1 MSAVARSVAVPIGAA
16 CAGAWRD
23 KPYRETLTLH
33 DGWHVNLRPIHR
45 SDASALRDF
54 FFGSL
59 SPRTR
64 LMRFHGVVNVLPDD
78 VLRALATQQPHRRV
92 ALVALTTTDDGVPR
106 LLAEARYVVGD
117 AGEAEF
123 AEDHIPGAINCPVLN
138 DRQRAEDRRF
148 GDIRVAALPLADVL
162 ALGEHYGQ
170 GRKFVLVA
178 HDWGGAVAWAVAMP
192 ALAPGRTYQMWLI
205 PKGGAPRPAGRASAG
220 G

>member
-106 LLAEARYVVGD
+106 LLAEARYVVDD

-123 AEDHIPGAINCPVLN
+123 ALAVGDAWQGQGLGRALVQRLAAHA
-138 DRQRAEDRRF
+138 RAEGLAMLVGTVMPGNEPMLHLMQVLGAEVRSDASEVQVR
-148 GDIRVAALPLADVL
+148 LPL
-162 ALGEHYGQ
+162 
-170 GRKFVLVA
+170 
-178 HDWGGAVAWAVAMP
+178 
-192 ALAPGRTYQMWLI
+192 
-205 PKGGAPRPAGRASAG
+205 
-220 G
+220 